1 MHSSLLPHAGPLAI
15 DINQP
20 STLLHWS
27 IFEVTVANLVLIAV
41 MVVIFGAALLL
52 PFPGR
57 HRAAAAA
64 VADTAADGARA
75 PADDAVDAADVEDA
89 RMWTARVR
97 RAALRVLPPGK
108 LLPDRQP
115 AYVASWIYVFG
126 VGSLAALGVA
136 IVSGFGLALGGPDW
150 WHYNPAGHFF
160 NSLHLWSVELFM
172 ALLVIHLWGKFW
184 MAAWRGHRSLTWITG
199 VITFAA
205 SVIECFTGY
214 VSQQNFDSQ
223 WISTSGKD
231 AFNSV
236 GVGAFF
242 NVMNVGQML
251 MWHIVLIP
259 IVLIA
264 IVGAHVLLVR
274 VRGVAHPRGPPRRC
288 ARRGATRRYDILKE
302 GTIASVIVLALT
314 LGLAGLL
321 SSPDV
326 PPLTIATWARLD
338 PSDFLTTAGMELNGS
353 SETATYGAPYNNQSG
368 SVQKL
373 LFSPQTWFGVT
384 QPVNAAHD
392 FILAPLAKLAPA
404 DPPLRASLAAYESA
418 PPAQQLKWATAYVT
432 AAAKVKFV
440 GGTPVVPAAG
450 DGPVPALMAA
460 ELTLARSG
468 ALDTD
473 LITQQA
479 FYGTNPTKALL
490 FIEDGGYFAGKAG
503 ALNLSGSPQWGV
515 MNETGS
521 YPGQPWL
528 WLYTLWYQVPGFT
541 NSANVDMIA
550 IYLTGLATLLLLL
563 IPFLPGLRD
572 IPQLIPLHRLIW
584 RQPTEQP
591 GASSRTGQ
599 PRPGTHPEPTEALS
613 ASEDT
618 ATTENDQADS
628 TTAPTGTEP
637 ATRTLATDRPP
648 AVRPSPARPRHRHLR
663 PGELGDSATRPGRTL
678 TGTTS
683 CRLLNGPPPGD
694 PEQDEL
700 AATVDSDP
708 PVRNGRLRSTMAIR
722 THKSLLPHAARL
734 CRRGLQEQTWGS
746 GILVISRRPA
756 HRPPSL
762 ERASRLMSRTG
773 GNGAVFSFTCRPAR
787 THRTSSTMSITAEGP
802 GRRQTW

>member
-1 MHSSLLPHAGPLAI
+1 MHSLLLPHADPQAI
-15 DINQP
+15 SLNQP

-57 HRAAAAA
+57 RRSADAAAGEESAGGTADSAMVAA
-64 VADTAADGARA
+64 ATV
-75 PADDAVDAADVEDA
+75 PDDEDA

-97 RAALRVLPPGK
+97 RRALAALPPGK

-126 VGSLAALGVA
+126 VGALAALGVA

-150 WHYNPAGHFF
+150 WHYNPIGHFF

-184 MAAWRGHRSLTWITG
+184 MAAWRGRRSLTWITG
-199 VITFAA
+199 VIAFVA

-214 VSQQNFDSQ
+214 LSQQNFDSQ
-223 WISTSGKD
+223 WISASGKD

-242 NVMNVGQML
+242 NVMNFGQML

-264 IVGAHVLLVR
+264 VVGAHVLMVR
-274 VRGVAHPRGPPRRC
+274 VRGVAHPLPARRLRWRERP
-288 ARRGATRRYDILKE
+288 ARRAAAAADAAPWRGATRRYDILKE

-338 PSDFLTTAGMELNGS
+338 PSDFLTTAGMELNGT
-353 SETATYGAPYNNQSG
+353 SETAAYGPPYNQQTG
-368 SVQKL
+368 SVQRL
-373 LFSPQTWFGVT
+373 GFSPQTWFGIT

-392 FILAPLAKLAPA
+392 FVLAPLAKLAPR
-404 DPPLRASLAAYESA
+404 DPALAASLATYRAGTA
-418 PPAQQLKWATAYVT
+418 GQQQKWASAYVT
-432 AAAKVKFV
+432 AVAKVKFAS
-440 GGTPVVPAAG
+440 GTPVVPAAG
-450 DGPVPALMAA
+450 DGPVPAMLAA

-473 LITQQA
+473 LITQQQ

-490 FIEDGGYFAGKAG
+490 FIEDGGYFVSKAG
-503 ALNLSGSPQWGV
+503 ALNLGGSPQWGV

-550 IYLTGLATLLLLL
+550 IYLTGLATMLLLF
-563 IPFLPGLRD
+563 IPFVPGLRD
-572 IPQLIPLHRLIW
+572 IPRLVPVHRLIW
-584 RQPTEQP
+584 RQPRDTRAAGPDPDPVAGP
-591 GASSRTGQ
+591 GAGPTTSA
-599 PRPGTHPEPTEALS
+599 PPDEPI
-613 ASEDT
+613 
-618 ATTENDQADS
+618 
-628 TTAPTGTEP
+628 
-637 ATRTLATDRPP
+637 
-648 AVRPSPARPRHRHLR
+648 AVPARSAGPTS
-663 PGELGDSATRPGRTL
+663 PGP
-678 TGTTS
+678 
-683 CRLLNGPPPGD
+683 
-694 PEQDEL
+694 
-700 AATVDSDP
+700 
-708 PVRNGRLRSTMAIR
+708 
-722 THKSLLPHAARL
+722 
-734 CRRGLQEQTWGS
+734 
-746 GILVISRRPA
+746 
-756 HRPPSL
+756 
-762 ERASRLMSRTG
+762 
-773 GNGAVFSFTCRPAR
+773 
-787 THRTSSTMSITAEGP
+787 
-802 GRRQTW
+802 